1 MKTTFLKART
11 AAVSLAIGMTCI
23 LATLEQAAAVGI
35 GPRTLGAPTTAMDIY
50 RVTCPAALTNRLA
63 ANVRDNDLFIFP
75 FPAPIFNP
83 STGAR
88 VRIFRDSG
96 AAPVSAATFDLSE
109 GFPGSP
115 TISLTKGPGVYHV
128 MVDKSSNPTATEDY
142 LATISCLS
150 VGGLELT
157 TTINSIQN
165 Q

>member
-1 MKTTFLKART
+1 MKTTFRKART

-23 LATLEQAAAVGI
+23 LAALEQAAAVLI
-35 GPRTLGAPTTAMDIY
+35 GPGTLGAPTTAMDIY
-50 RVTCPAALTNRLA
+50 RVTCPAAQTNRLH
-63 ANVRDNDLFIFP
+63 ANVRDNDSCSGPSCSIV
-75 FPAPIFNP
+75 NP
-83 STGAR
+83 STGVR

-109 GFPGSP
+109 GFPISP
-115 TISLTKGPGVYHV
+115 DISLAKGPGVYHV
-128 MVDKSSNPTATEDY
+128 MVDKNRNPTAEEDY

-150 VGGLELT
+150 AVGSELT